1 MCITSEPKC
10 SNEGLLGSLAMQ
22 NRGSATSK
30 ANSCSGRCWLRR
42 AALQTMGTV
51 TLRLGRARV
60 GLWLT
65 AALTILGIA
74 AVISIVVGREDA
86 SGDRPSGVS
95 RPVTVMTRNIYLGG
109 SINRPIRMALDR
121 TGPEG
126 VLALGHAN
134 HRLREVVRRTDF
146 TTRSKLLAEEI
157 AATRPD
163 LIGLQEVALWRHG
176 PMQLDR
182 VGRPDATQVDYDFL
196 DMLLTDLASRGVR
209 YEVVHV
215 QPLSDVEAPAFTGDP
230 FTGTA
235 GSAQDVRLT
244 DRDVILVRSEAGLR
258 IEGSGGGE
266 FSRHL
271 DVKLANA
278 TFRFVRGYGWADVA
292 VGSARMRFVNTH
304 LESQS
309 SQLARAQAEELL
321 NGPAGNTSL
330 PTVIACDC
338 NSNPASPAA
347 RSGLPIG
354 SGAAYRLI
362 TESHGFTDLWLQQPD
377 RDGGGNTAWL
387 SELVNDETADFE
399 RRIDLVLARSASPGQ
414 IVANRVEVT
423 GDELR
428 DRDSAS
434 KLWPSDH
441 AGVVAELR
449 IG

>member
-1 MCITSEPKC
+1 
-10 SNEGLLGSLAMQ
+10 
-22 NRGSATSK
+22 
-30 ANSCSGRCWLRR
+30 
-42 AALQTMGTV
+42 MGTV
-51 TLRLGRARV
+51 TLRLGKARI

-65 AALTILGIA
+65 AALTILGIG

-86 SGDRPSGVS
+86 SGDLPASDAQS
-95 RPVTVMTRNIYLGG
+95 VTVMTRNIYLGG
-109 SINRPIRMALDR
+109 SINRPIRAALDR
-121 TGPEG
+121 TGPAG

-182 VGRPDATQVDYDFL
+182 VGRPDARQVDYDFL

-215 QPLSDVEAPAFTGDP
+215 QPLSDVEAPAFTGNP

-266 FSRHL
+266 FSPRL
-271 DVKLANA
+271 DVKLADA
-278 TFRFVRGYGWADVA
+278 TFRFVRGYGWVDVA

-330 PTVIACDC
+330 STVIACDC

-347 RSGLPIG
+347 RSSLPIG

-362 TESHGFTDLWLQQPD
+362 TDGHGFSDLWLQQPG

-399 RRIDLVLARSASPGQ
+399 RRVDLVLARSASPGQ

-423 GDELR
+423 GDELS

>member
-1 MCITSEPKC
+1 
-10 SNEGLLGSLAMQ
+10 
-22 NRGSATSK
+22 
-30 ANSCSGRCWLRR
+30 
-42 AALQTMGTV
+42 MGTV
-51 TLRLGRARV
+51 TLRLGKARV
-60 GLWLT
+60 GLWLV
-65 AALTILGIA
+65 AALAILGIG
-74 AVISIVVGREDA
+74 AVISIVVGREYA
-86 SGDRPSGVS
+86 SGDRPSADS

-109 SINRPIRMALDR
+109 SINRPIRAAFDR
-121 TGPEG
+121 TGREG

-176 PMQLDR
+176 PMQLDH

-196 DMLLTDLASRGVR
+196 DMLLSDLASRGVR
-209 YEVVHV
+209 YEIVHI

-266 FSRHL
+266 FSQHL
-271 DVKLANA
+271 DVKLANT
-278 TFRFVRGYGWADVA
+278 TFRFVRGYAWVDVA
-292 VGSARMRFVNTH
+292 VGSARTRFVNTH

-321 NGPAGNTSL
+321 SGPAGDRRL
-330 PTVIACDC
+330 PTVVLCDC
-338 NSNPASPAA
+338 NSNPASLAA
-347 RSGLPIG
+347 RSALPIG

-362 TESHGFTDLWLQQPD
+362 TEGHGFNDLWLQQPG
-377 RDGGGNTAWL
+377 RDGRGKTAWL
-387 SELVNDETADFE
+387 NELVNDETADFE
-399 RRIDLVLARSASPGQ
+399 RRIDLVLARSASSGQ
-414 IVANRVEVT
+414 IVATRVEVT
-423 GDELR
+423 GDELS
-428 DRDSAS
+428 DRDPAS
-434 KLWPSDH
+434 NLWPSDH
-441 AGVVAELR
+441 AGVVAELQ

>member
-1 MCITSEPKC
+1 
-10 SNEGLLGSLAMQ
+10 
-22 NRGSATSK
+22 
-30 ANSCSGRCWLRR
+30 
-42 AALQTMGTV
+42 MGTV
-51 TLRLGRARV
+51 TLRQGKARV
-60 GLWLT
+60 GMWLA
-65 AALTILGIA
+65 AALTILCTA
-74 AVISIVVGREDA
+74 AVVSIVVGREYA
-86 SGDRPSGVS
+86 SGDRPSADS
-95 RPVTVMTRNIYLGG
+95 RPVTVMTRNVYLGG
-109 SINRPIRMALDR
+109 SINRPIRAALER
-121 TGPEG
+121 SGREG

-146 TTRSKLLAEEI
+146 TTRSKLLAAEI
-157 AATRPD
+157 VATRPD

-182 VGRPDATQVDYDFL
+182 IGRPDATQVDYDFL
-196 DMLLTDLASRGVR
+196 DILLKDLASRGVR
-209 YEVVHV
+209 YEIVHI

-258 IEGSGGGE
+258 IEGSGGGQ
-266 FSRHL
+266 FSRHF
-271 DVKLANA
+271 DVRLLNT

-304 LESQS
+304 LESHS

-321 NGPAGNTSL
+321 KGPAGNTSL

-347 RSGLPIG
+347 RSALPIG

-362 TESHGFTDLWLQQPD
+362 TQNHGFTDLWLQQPA
-377 RDGGGNTAWL
+377 RDGRGNTARL

-399 RRIDLVLARSASPGQ
+399 RRIDLVLTRSASPGQ
-414 IVANRVEVT
+414 IVADRVEVT
-423 GDELR
+423 GDELS
-428 DRDSAS
+428 DRDPTSR
-434 KLWPSDH
+434 LWPSDH

>member
-1 MCITSEPKC
+1 
-10 SNEGLLGSLAMQ
+10 
-22 NRGSATSK
+22 
-30 ANSCSGRCWLRR
+30 
-42 AALQTMGTV
+42 MGTV
-51 TLRLGRARV
+51 TVRLGKARV

-74 AVISIVVGREDA
+74 AVISIVVGREYA
-86 SGDRPSGVS
+86 SGDRPSGDRPSADS

-109 SINRPIRMALDR
+109 SINRPIRAALDR
-121 TGPEG
+121 TGREG

-134 HRLREVVRRTDF
+134 HRLRQVVRRTDF

-176 PMQLDR
+176 PMQLDH
-182 VGRPDATQVDYDFL
+182 VGRADATQVDYDFL
-196 DMLLTDLASRGVR
+196 AILLADLASRGAK
-209 YEVVHV
+209 YEIVHV
-215 QPLSDVEAPAFTGDP
+215 QQLSDVEAPAFTGDP

-258 IEGSGGGE
+258 VEGSGGGE
-266 FSRHL
+266 FSQHL
-271 DVKLANA
+271 DVKLLNT
-278 TFRFVRGYGWADVA
+278 TFRFVRGYAWVDVA
-292 VGSARMRFVNTH
+292 VGSARTRFVNTH

-321 NGPAGNTSL
+321 KGPAANTSL

-347 RSGLPIG
+347 RSALPIG

-362 TESHGFTDLWLQQPD
+362 TEGHGFSDLWLQQPG
-377 RDGGGNTAWL
+377 RDGRGNTAWL

-423 GDELR
+423 GDELS
-428 DRDSAS
+428 DRDPAS

>member
-1 MCITSEPKC
+1 
-10 SNEGLLGSLAMQ
+10 
-22 NRGSATSK
+22 
-30 ANSCSGRCWLRR
+30 
-42 AALQTMGTV
+42 MGTV

-65 AALTILGIA
+65 AALTILCIG
-74 AVISIVVGREDA
+74 AVISIVVGREYA
-86 SGDRPSGVS
+86 SGDRPSGES

-109 SINRPIRMALDR
+109 SINRPIRAALDR
-121 TGPEG
+121 TGREG

-176 PMQLDR
+176 PMQLDH

-196 DMLLTDLASRGVR
+196 NMLLTDLVNRGVK
-209 YEVVHV
+209 YEIVHV

-258 IEGSGGGE
+258 IEGSGGGQ
-266 FSRHL
+266 FSRHF
-271 DVKLANA
+271 DVKVADT

-292 VGSARMRFVNTH
+292 LGSARMRFVNTH

-347 RSGLPIG
+347 RSALPLG

-362 TESHGFTDLWLQQPD
+362 TQSHGFTDLWLQQPG
-377 RDGGGNTAWL
+377 RDGRGNTARL
-387 SELVNDETADFE
+387 SELVNDETADFK

-423 GDELR
+423 GDEPS
-428 DRDSAS
+428 DRDPAS

-441 AGVVAELR
+441 GGVVAELR